1 MSDFIYKVEKEFL
14 SPLEYKIFSA
24 YANLNYQLNPHYHG
38 HEGPMQY
45 NEPGVGAVWDVKYRD
60 ILGETFLHGSLEKM
74 KSLTNVSLKP
84 VNSFYRVYGKEA
96 MLTGHTDKPGLE
108 YSATICIDYFAEN
121 DDYLWPIWLEENGV
135 RKSVLLERGDALIY
149 RGDKIAHGR
158 PVFQGEW
165 QTQLFLHYEEVENEL
180 DGETNREHN
189 EGYAGSQRL

>member
-14 SPLEYKIFSA
+14 SPIEYKIFSA

-74 KSLTNVSLKP
+74 KSLTNLPLKP

-121 DDYLWPIWLEENGV
+121 DDYLWPIWLEENG
-135 RKSVLLERGDALIY
+135 ERNA
-149 RGDKIAHGR
+149 KIQSDR
-158 PVFQGEW
+158 
-165 QTQLFLHYEEVENEL
+165 
-180 DGETNREHN
+180 
-189 EGYAGSQRL
+189 